1 MGLGQWHLIQN
12 HGWTSILIEKYA
24 PVMLHSHVTKV
35 ITFVFVKIIA
45 TTYFHLRLLSA
56 TGTIFSVAN
65 YLWPPSEYTIAIV
78 LVTDCHRAVTV
89 IIFTFWRFL
98 KCPRK
103 PFCPNLDEARWTRD
117 RHQPPLIQLPMILG
131 FRQPDRQQT
140 WQPPVLP
147 AAERQQSVAA
157 WPKSSE
163 AGRCH
168 GAR

>member
-1 MGLGQWHLIQN
+1 M
-12 HGWTSILIEKYA
+12 Y
-24 PVMLHSHVTKV
+24 LHSESFSPPSSEGFIV
-35 ITFVFVKIIA
+35 ISCGNGFLLSLLCSSS
-45 TTYFHLRLLSA
+45 LRLLSA

>member
-1 MGLGQWHLIQN
+1 MHLEVLHPICIVHGSESICLLMILIQ
-12 HGWTSILIEKYA
+12 GWCASFKRKVEYCMKTSWIGD
-24 PVMLHSHVTKV
+24 
-35 ITFVFVKIIA
+35 F
-45 TTYFHLRLLSA
+45 RLLSA
-56 TGTIFSVAN
+56 TGTIFLVAN
-65 YLWPPSEYTIAIV
+65 YLWPPLEYTIAIV